1 MKKTIISLVA
11 MTALAAGLYAQAPA
25 AAPAAAQKNA
35 KNWKDTAEY
44 DLYSAIILPTAT
56 PASRLQNL
64 DKWKAG
70 YPQSDYASTRQQIYL
85 ITYQALNN
93 HRAAFDMA
101 TEILKTDP
109 NDLASIQEILGYVR
123 ALMPAKPTDP
133 LSAQNKADLETA
145 EKVAHY
151 LLANADA
158 VFAAEKKPQGAT
170 DAQWAQAKPTMVK
183 FAQFTLGYIGVEEKD
198 NAKAEAELVKTLHD
212 DPANAPASMML
223 ASLLL
228 SQQKDHPDKM
238 PFALFEYA
246 RAANYD
252 GAGALDP
259 AARKKIDTFLAAVD
273 PTSKKDIG
281 AYPTYHGSTQGLAEL
296 KALAKANALP
306 PADFTIKS
314 TVDIAKEDEEK
325 RQAAAKDN
333 PMLAFWTEIKEAL
346 TSADASVSDK
356 YWEAMKGAGLPPKE
370 KVPTG
375 KFKGKLISATPETRP
390 KELTIAVEK
399 PDVADVKLVL
409 EEPLPGKMDPGGDI
423 SFFGQAEELSKSP
436 YIITFKIA
444 DPKADIEGW
453 TGKGPAG
460 ARPPGAGKKAP
471 AKKKE

>member
-1 MKKTIISLVA
+1 MKQTIISLVA
-11 MTALAAGLYAQAPA
+11 IATLAAGVYAQAPA
-25 AAPAAAQKNA
+25 AAPAGAAAQKSA

-56 PASRLQNL
+56 PADRLKNL

-70 YPQSDYASTRQQIYL
+70 YPQSDYADTRQKIYL

-93 HRAAFDMA
+93 HRAAFDIA
-101 TEILKTDP
+101 VETLKTDP
-109 NDLASIQEILGYVR
+109 NDLASIQEILGYIR
-123 ALMPAKPTDP
+123 ALMPQDAKAP

-145 EKVAHY
+145 EKVARS

-158 VFAAEKKPQGAT
+158 IFAADKMPQGAT
-170 DAQWAQAKPTMVK
+170 PAQWAQAKPTMEK
-183 FAQFTLGYIGVEEKD
+183 FAQFTLGYIGVEQKD
-198 NAKAEAELVKTLHD
+198 NAKAETELVKTLQM
-212 DPANAPASMML
+212 DPTNAQASYML
-223 ASLLL
+223 ATLLL
-228 SQQKDHPDKM
+228 GEQKEHPDKM

-246 RAANYD
+246 RSAVYD
-252 GAGALDP
+252 GTGALD
-259 AARKKIDTFLAAVD
+259 AKTRGSVDSFL
-273 PTSKKDIG
+273 TTK
-281 AYPTYHGSTQGLAEL
+281 AYPTYHGSAQGLPEL
-296 KALAKANALP
+296 KASAKTNALP
-306 PADFTIKS
+306 PGDLSIKS
-314 TVDIAKEDEEK
+314 TVDIAKEEEEK
-325 RQAAAKDN
+325 RQKFAGEN
-333 PMLAFWTEIKEAL
+333 PMLAFWGEIKEAL

-390 KELTIAVEK
+390 KELTLAVEK

-423 SFFGQAEELSKSP
+423 SFFGSAEELSKSP
-436 YIITFKIA
+436 YMITFKIA
-444 DPKADIEGW
+444 DPKEDIEGW

-460 ARPPGAGKKAP
+460 APRTGTKKAP